1 MNESASPVIRELAQE
16 MQVVPV
22 AVGQRFDCVG
32 LSVLDVGPLV
42 SVGKLVLHRLLFF
55 EPALPARCFR
65 EVLRQVVVQLVS
77 VKT

>member
-22 AVGQRFDCVG
+22 TVGQRFDCVG
-32 LSVLDVGPLV
+32 LSVLDIRSLVGI
-42 SVGKLVLHRLLFF
+42 GKLVLYRLLFF